1 MRLTWGIAAVAL
13 ATAVWAGAAVAA
25 PTRSEFIRKGDA
37 VCAVTKRELAPIRAR
52 AEAAKLLP
60 ETKMWAETADI
71 WADQIVIQKRFVARF
86 RAIGTPA
93 GDAVAVA
100 LVGKLARGVL
110 LATRVQQGFAAH
122 DVMKLQA
129 ALPAYVRYT
138 LDLNRRVVAYGF
150 RACGH

>member
-1 MRLTWGIAAVAL
+1 MSASACSTVLTWKGARPGCL
-13 ATAVWAGAAVAA
+13 ERSRATSPVTWA
-25 PTRSEFIRKGDA
+25 
-37 VCAVTKRELAPIRAR
+37 
-52 AEAAKLLP
+52 AAKLLP